1 VLLCA
6 RFFAMLA
13 SSDIVY
19 NAVFYII
26 IKIESL
32 GLRCRWLRR
41 AAHVF
46 HFGEMMAGKLP
57 KPAMARTPKSGQLPP
72 PVARETPAILIEKR
86 IEEDI
91 VLGRRQP
98 RERLVEQDLCDLF
111 QTHRGDVRL
120 ALFELEKKGL
130 VERIPNRGALVRG
143 LTPPEVKEIY
153 AVREELEVMAVRI
166 IPFPVSLKDIERL
179 EELQRQHAAAV
190 AAGDLL
196 TVFYSNLSFHRV
208 LFGLCGNACLIETIE
223 LLAQKV
229 YGIRSYANA
238 FPESL
243 DRARRDHLDMI
254 KALRDS
260 RRDDLVAL
268 ARRHLKP
275 SPEAYIKAYERR
287 FGRAEL
293 APAS

>member
-1 VLLCA
+1 
-6 RFFAMLA
+6 M
-13 SSDIVY
+13 
-19 NAVFYII
+19 
-26 IKIESL
+26 
-32 GLRCRWLRR
+32 LRR
-41 AAHVF
+41 PGGRVCQI
-46 HFGEMMAGKLP
+46 GGIMVGKPP
-57 KPAMARTPKSGQLPP
+57 KHAIARTPKSRQISTPP
-72 PVARETPAILIEKR
+72 AREPAAVIIAKR

-120 ALFELEKKGL
+120 ALFELEKRGL
-130 VERIPNRGALVRG
+130 VGRIPNRGALVRG
-143 LTPPEVKEIY
+143 LTPREVREIY

-166 IPFPVSLKDIERL
+166 IPLPVGAKDIERL
-179 EELQRQHAAAV
+179 EELQRQHTAAI

-196 TVFYSNLSFHRV
+196 TVFYSNLSFHQV
-208 LFGLCGNACLIETIE
+208 LFGLCGNACLIETID

-238 FPESL
+238 FPDSL

-254 KALRDS
+254 KALRNS
-260 RRDDLVAL
+260 HRDDLVAL
-268 ARRHLKP
+268 TRRHLRP

-287 FGRAEL
+287 FGKAEL
-293 APAS
+293 APAH

>member
-1 VLLCA
+1 
-6 RFFAMLA
+6 
-13 SSDIVY
+13 
-19 NAVFYII
+19 
-26 IKIESL
+26 
-32 GLRCRWLRR
+32 
-41 AAHVF
+41 
-46 HFGEMMAGKLP
+46 MMAGKP
-57 KPAMARTPKSGQLPP
+57 FKQATARAPKSRQIPIPP
-72 PVARETPAILIEKR
+72 AREPAALIIAKR

-98 RERLVEQDLCDLF
+98 KERLVEQDLCDLF
-111 QTHRGDVRL
+111 ETHRGDVRL

-143 LTPPEVKEIY
+143 LTPLEVKEIY
-153 AVREELEVMAVRI
+153 AVREELELMAVRI
-166 IPFPVSLKDIERL
+166 IPFPVGHKDIEKL
-179 EELQRQHAAAV
+179 EELQRQHSAAV

-196 TVFYSNLSFHRV
+196 TVFYSNLSFHQV
-208 LFGLCGNACLIETIE
+208 LFGLCGNACLIETID

-254 KALRDS
+254 KALRGS
-260 RRDDLVAL
+260 RRDDLMAL
-268 ARRHLKP
+268 TRRHLKA

-287 FGRAEL
+287 FGRAAL
-293 APAS
+293 VPAH